1 MRVEPGY
8 SEMTRRTSSSEG
20 PRITAA
26 AVFLVAGV
34 LLVLWAWGSWLFRA
48 SQKREEAVAAQV
60 AASEAAADR
69 VDVDERS
76 RQPVAIEGAVNEGA
90 AGEQGTVK
98 PAEGDRDAAGPTEGD
113 SDAANAA
120 DIVRAL
126 PLFLLV
132 VTLLILVAVV
142 AVYLIGWAARRYRAV
157 SARQRASPTAADD
170 LWTRHKL
177 PGDADRPE
185 SGSPRRGR

>member
-1 MRVEPGY
+1 
-8 SEMTRRTSSSEG
+8 MTRRTSSSEG
-20 PRITAA
+20 PRSTAA

-48 SQKREEAVAAQV
+48 SQKRKEAVAAQV
-60 AASEAAADR
+60 AASEAADDR
-69 VDVDERS
+69 VDVDGRS
-76 RQPVAIEGAVNEGA
+76 RQPVVIEGAINEDA
-90 AGEQGTVK
+90 AGEQGTIK

-113 SDAANAA
+113 GDAADTAEV
-120 DIVRAL
+120 VRAL

-132 VTLLILVAVV
+132 ATLLMLAAVV
-142 AVYLIGWAARRYRAV
+142 AVYLIGWAARRYLAA

-177 PGDADRPE
+177 PGDADRRE
-185 SGSPRRGR
+185 SGPHRRGR